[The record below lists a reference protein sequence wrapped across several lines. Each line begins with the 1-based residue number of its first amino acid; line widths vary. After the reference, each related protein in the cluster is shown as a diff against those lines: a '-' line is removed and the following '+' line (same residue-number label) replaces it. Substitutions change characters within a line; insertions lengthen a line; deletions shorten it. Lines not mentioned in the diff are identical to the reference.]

1 MGELAWIREG
11 DAEIA
16 VEEDVDDGL
25 GVMTGIETGREVDG
39 MASGEEAAGLETL
52 LLWEEEADDDEAG
65 DEEALWL
72 DDVVEWLDGFE
83 DVKWELMVE
92 ECALE
97 SVEWEEGLEYALD
110 DDVPKAVQ
118 CAVFVSVTVSLMYT
132 VCSWHSR
139 SFRHRWA
146 LQEAQRPRS
155 NNELKC
161 ILTTM
166 RPLFEEFQRREQ
178 KKESSN
184 GEEEAFWLTAG
195 FSSKFATSFGFPII
209 SKPQDLWS

>member
-1 MGELAWIREG
+1 MGDLAWIRKG
-11 DAEIA
+11 DAEGA
-16 VEEDVDDGL
+16 VEEDEDDGL

-39 MASGEEAAGLETL
+39 IATGEEAAGLETL

-97 SVEWEEGLEYALD
+97 SVKWEVGLECALD
-110 DDVPKAVQ
+110 DDVPKAGQ
-118 CAVFVSVTVSLMYT
+118 CAVFVFVFVSVTVSLMYT

-166 RPLFEEFQRREQ
+166 RTLFDEC
-178 KKESSN
+178 
-184 GEEEAFWLTAG
+184 
-195 FSSKFATSFGFPII
+195 
-209 SKPQDLWS
+209 